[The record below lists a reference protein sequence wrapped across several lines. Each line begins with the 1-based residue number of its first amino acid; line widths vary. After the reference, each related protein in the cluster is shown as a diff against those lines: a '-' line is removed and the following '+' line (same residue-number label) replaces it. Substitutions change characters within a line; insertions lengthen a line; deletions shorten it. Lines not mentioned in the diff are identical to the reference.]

1 MQAYHWVSIDTYQ
14 SINTWPTIDL
24 VSIKLWLRHWSS
36 VNRVLP
42 KPLSKTSIKR
52 LIECQSRCQSRVSI
66 DNQPQMSLVHRIYV
80 ITKCDTSLEYVVEFT
95 DNRRVYN
102 CLYSHYLSAWQCMK
116 IQRRNLTFT
125 IMTPPSRYL
134 QMALHWAAWVKATPS
149 QRQTFYKETIWDP
162 EKRG

>member
-1 MQAYHWVSIDTYQ
+1 MSW
-14 SINTWPTIDL
+14 NL
-24 VSIKLWLRHWSS
+24 
-36 VNRVLP
+36 
-42 KPLSKTSIKR
+42 
-52 LIECQSRCQSRVSI
+52 LI
-66 DNQPQMSLVHRIYV
+66 
-80 ITKCDTSLEYVVEFT
+80 T
-95 DNRRVYN
+95 VYN

-162 EKRG
+162 EKRGWAVLVCCCCCFNFELFSPYFISWVVHHIQISSFLNLNITKKKHFTAYYLKGPVSISDLH